1 MREPLVSIIIP
12 VYNGSNYVREA
23 IDSALAQSYAN
34 LEILVVNDGSNDSG
48 ATEKIALSYGDKI
61 RYLYKENGGVS
72 TALNLG
78 IREMAGEYFSW
89 LSHDD
94 LYYPDKVERQIQ
106 ALREYG
112 DMTALVH
119 CAYDLLEEPSKTLT
133 HVVHSDTYPMD
144 YLTNSVLPVLQGLIH
159 GCGLL
164 IHRSH
169 FDRVGVFDE
178 SLVTTQDYD
187 LWFRMMR
194 NQTIVFVPKPLVIGR
209 EHAAQ
214 RGKTLSSHQTER
226 DKIHIGF
233 MDKLTEDEMSAMY
246 GSSYNFYHR
255 MSVFFKAINM
265 EESYRYA
272 NRKMQAATVPENL
285 SGELSNLRQYI
296 NGLSSGKADRLA
308 IFCAGQYGLRLLQEL
323 RSKLISVDC
332 FSDNNPSK
340 WGLLFGNV
348 ECIPPVELAKEKERT
363 LVIVATQTPS
373 DIVNQLKLAGFPY
386 VVTKRELDGLLVKVP
401 PVKWITALD
410 DIEGLDYSSTEV
422 QALLLKFNQTIFEI
436 CKYYEKPRGV

>member
-12 VYNGSNYVREA
+12 VYNGSNYLREA
-23 IDSALAQSYAN
+23 IDSALAQTYAN
-34 LEILVVNDGSNDSG
+34 LEIIVVNDGSNDNG
-48 ATEKIALSYGDKI
+48 ATEKIALSYENKI
-61 RYLYKENGGVS
+61 RYLSKENGGVS

-78 IREMAGEYFSW
+78 IQEMTGEYFSW

-106 ALREYG
+106 ALRDNG

-119 CAYDLLEEPSKTLT
+119 CAYDLLEEPSKTIT
-133 HVVHSDTYPMD
+133 HVIHSNTYPMD

-164 IHRSH
+164 IHKSH
-169 FDRVGVFDE
+169 FERVGVFDE
-178 SLVTTQDYD
+178 ALVTTQDYD

-226 DKIHIGF
+226 DQIHIGF
-233 MDKLTEDEMSAMY
+233 MDELTEAEMSAMY
-246 GSSYNFYHR
+246 GSPYNFYHR
-255 MSVFFKAINM
+255 MSIFFKAINM

-272 NRKMQAATVPENL
+272 NRKMQSATVPENL
-285 SGELSNLRQYI
+285 SEELSNLRKYI
-296 NGLSSGKADRLA
+296 KGLTSGKADRLA
-308 IFCAGQYGLRLLQEL
+308 IFCAGQYGLRLIQEL
-323 RSKLISVDC
+323 RSKLIFVNC
-332 FSDNNPSK
+332 FSDNNPAK
-340 WGLLFGNV
+340 WGRQFGNV
-348 ECIPPVELAKEKERT
+348 ECIPPEELAKDKERT
-363 LVIVATQTPS
+363 LVIVATQTPNE
-373 DIVNQLKLAGFPY
+373 IVNQLKSTGFPY

-401 PVKWITALD
+401 PVKWISALD
-410 DIEGLDYSSTEV
+410 DIEGLDYSSSEV
-422 QALLLKFNQTIFEI
+422 QALLPKFNQTIFEI
-436 CKYYEKPRGV
+436 CKYYEESRGV